1 MIFLLSPVFP
11 NCVSYN
17 CNRTVIERFCLS
29 HTLRGEA
36 GIIGFLPL
44 TCLGENLKMMKVTFL
59 ATALAA
65 SVIACGANARD
76 QVQVVGSSTVFPFAT
91 AVAEKVG
98 KLSGGKTPVVESTG
112 TGGGFKLFC
121 SGGGDNTPDVANAS
135 RAIKSSEMDQCASN
149 KAGEIIEV
157 KIGYDGIV
165 LANARSAPQLNL
177 SLKDIYLALAKE
189 VPDSEGKTIPNPY
202 KTWKDVNGSL
212 PAIKIEVIGPPPT
225 SGTRDAF
232 VELAMEGG
240 CKTFPWVK
248 ALADD
253 YKDAFVKTCHSVRED
268 GAFIEA
274 GENDNLIVQKLTANP
289 DAVGIFGYSFLE
301 QNTDK
306 VKGAHVENV
315 EPSFENISS
324 GAYKISRPLFFYV
337 KAAHLDSIPGL
348 RPYLTEFTSERAWG
362 PEGYLA
368 EKGLIPLDEKERA
381 KVRNETAA
389 AAKL

>member
-1 MIFLLSPVFP
+1 
-11 NCVSYN
+11 
-17 CNRTVIERFCLS
+17 
-29 HTLRGEA
+29 
-36 GIIGFLPL
+36 
-44 TCLGENLKMMKVTFL
+44 MMKVTFL